1 MEILYHY
8 FSSFPSTKT
17 LPCHPRESGDLFT
30 LAEIHQQAPLHAAPH
45 SPGNISLFLSVQFI
59 TFTQPRFNTV
69 FMFRTTCFAVIS
81 LFFLLAG
88 FLQSPA
94 QNQKFTV
101 SGSVSDAVS
110 KQPLPNV
117 NISVVGT
124 SGGGTTNAA
133 GEFSLILTRIPSVL
147 YFSFLGYSIS
157 SYQVE
162 KANERN
168 IRILLQP
175 ETKEI
180 EEVTIRAER
189 ISKVI
194 LGDTLNVVDYEIIGN
209 RIIMVANPYRNQK
222 DQRIYLT
229 DLNGDNRDILGVSD
243 GGKEIKIP
251 EIMVPQTLYLFKDFT
266 GQVHF
271 LDKVSAREVLH
282 ENDTLSFGYPTQY
295 PDFISRLL
303 PMKCE
308 MSSWLVFQVS
318 TNSENYTYFFG
329 PGHPDGQGIKTVK
342 ETGGYRYIT
351 LPYAP
356 NRDFTKNVSA
366 PLIFKNNQLLI
377 FDFFAN
383 HIEYF
388 DSDLKPI
395 KKVPITFQNH
405 TVKTLFGQYEDLDN
419 KNFTQHILFDERTGK
434 AYAFFRLRS
443 TNRQS
448 LREVNL
454 ETGKIDRII
463 EIPDYPNIA
472 KIQVHDNVVYF
483 LYDTKIYPFYRLL
496 YRMTI

>member
-1 MEILYHY
+1 M
-8 FSSFPSTKT
+8 T
-17 LPCHPRESGDLFT
+17 
-30 LAEIHQQAPLHAAPH
+30 
-45 SPGNISLFLSVQFI
+45 
-59 TFTQPRFNTV
+59 
-69 FMFRTTCFAVIS
+69 RTTCFAVIS
-81 LFFLLAG
+81 LFFLLTG
-88 FLQSPA
+88 PLPSTA
-94 QNQKFTV
+94 QDRKFTV
-101 SGSVSDAVS
+101 TGAVSDAIT
-110 KQPLPNV
+110 KQPLPDV

-133 GEFSLILTRIPSVL
+133 GEFSLTLTRIPSVL
-147 YFSFLGYSIS
+147 YFSFMGFSIS

-162 KANERN
+162 KANEKN

-180 EEVTIRAER
+180 EEVAIRADK

-194 LGDTLNVVDYEIIGN
+194 RGDTLNVVDYEIDGN

-229 DLNGDNRDILGVSD
+229 DDEGNILDFLKVAH

-271 LDKVSAREVLH
+271 LDKNCAKEILH
-282 ENDTLSFGYPTQY
+282 ENDTLSFSYSTNY
-295 PDFISRLL
+295 ADFINRIL
-303 PMKCE
+303 PIKYE
-308 MSSWLVFQVS
+308 VNRWLVFQIPM
-318 TNSENYTYFFG
+318 TLENHTFYFG
-329 PGHPDGQGIKTVK
+329 PGIPDGVCIKTVK
-342 ETGGYRYIT
+342 ESSGYRYVS

-366 PLIFKNNQLLI
+366 PLIFKNHQLLI

-388 DSDLKPI
+388 DSELKSI
-395 KKVPITFQNH
+395 KKVPITLQNH
-405 TVKTLFGQYEDLDN
+405 TVKRLFRQYQDLDN
-419 KNFTQHILFDERTGK
+419 KNFTQQILFDESTGK

-454 ETGKIDRII
+454 ETGQIERII
-463 EIPDYPNIA
+463 EIPDYPNIS
-472 KIQVHDNVVYF
+472 KIQVFDNVVYF
-483 LYDTKIYPFYRLL
+483 LYDTRIYPFYRLL